1 MHTHKHAYTLVQS
14 SKYMKAAVISY
25 MAKKGSGLKIKDWVL
40 YTQSSLKFRSQFII
54 WKRVFIVSIFSFFF
68 FKKRFNQQENIAFS
82 QFVSVLTKLNQV
94 TKSGNNWDDS
104 WVWAKF

>member
-1 MHTHKHAYTLVQS
+1 
-14 SKYMKAAVISY
+14 MKAFFYSFY
-25 MAKKGSGLKIKDWVL
+25 FLL
-40 YTQSSLKFRSQFII
+40 
-54 WKRVFIVSIFSFFF
+54 FFF